1 MANIVIWGRARDI
14 LTGELPTSASV
25 AEVSSLDEL
34 RRELSETSAALVL
47 ADSARLESERADLG
61 ALADGFDQ
69 AVVVAV
75 VEHGEAE
82 ETLQRYPFLDEVLL
96 RPVTASRLRLRLERA
111 LEAVHN
117 RRVIRHLE
125 REVDRKG
132 EDLRTLNRIGVA
144 LSAERDNDKLL
155 ELILLKSREITLA
168 DAGSLYLV
176 ERGKDD
182 DTQTDDRLHFTLTQ
196 NDSVNVP
203 FVKSVV
209 PLNETSIAGYAAK
222 NSTVVN
228 VPDAYNLPPGSSYK
242 ISRSFDEKSG
252 YRTKSMLVVPMR
264 DHRGKV
270 IGVVQLINKKK
281 SKDMVLRPVALVE
294 EAVIPFTSVDEEL
307 VSSLAS
313 QAAVAYENAQLIQN
327 IQNLFEKFVHA
338 SVKTIEARDPVT
350 SGHSGRV
357 ATLTVALA
365 EKVDGLTTGPF
376 KDASFT
382 KDQVREIEY
391 ASLLHDFGK
400 VGVPEVVLNKAR
412 KLFDPELLLIKERF
426 AYIRK
431 SIEAE
436 YLRAK
441 LEQVLS
447 GRANDELLRQMDAAQ
462 AERQAEIDDLL
473 KKVVK
478 SNEPTI
484 LEEDCVRTLL
494 DLPLRKYEDI
504 EGQPL
509 PFLTPVEVEFLS
521 IRKGSLS
528 EEERH
533 RINEHVSH
541 TYEFLKELPW
551 TPELRR
557 VPEIAW
563 AHHEKLDGTGY
574 PRKLVGRERIPVQ
587 SRMMTISDIY
597 DALTDIDRPYK
608 KSLPLEK
615 ALDILVDEARHG
627 KIDQDLLDVF
637 IEAKIYEKPK
647 KESKAGAQE
656 EVRRR

>member
-14 LTGELPTSASV
+14 VNGELPSSASV
-25 AEVSSLDEL
+25 AEVTTLAEL
-34 RRELSETSAALVL
+34 KRELAETSAALVIADPARMESDRAELETL
-47 ADSARLESERADLG
+47 AN
-61 ALADGFDQ
+61 GFVQ
-69 AVVVAV
+69 AVLVAV
-75 VEHGEAE
+75 VDHGDAE
-82 ETLQRYPFLDEVLL
+82 ETLKSYPFLDEVLL

-111 LEAVHN
+111 LEAIHN

-132 EDLRTLNRIGVA
+132 EDLKTLNKIGIS
-144 LSAERDNDKLL
+144 LSSERDNDKLL
-155 ELILLKSREITLA
+155 ELILRKSREITLA

-176 ERGKDD
+176 EPGKDHD
-182 DTQTDDRLHFTLTQ
+182 SQTDDRLLFTLTQ
-196 NDSVNVP
+196 NDSVVVP

-209 PLNETSIAGYAAK
+209 PLNETSIAGYAA
-222 NSTVVN
+222 STSTIVN
-228 VPDAYNLPPGSSYK
+228 VPDAYNLPPGSPYK

-270 IGVVQLINKKK
+270 TGVVQLINKKK
-281 SKDMVLRPVALVE
+281 SRDTVLRPVALVD

-313 QAAVAYENAQLIQN
+313 QAAVAYENTSLIKN

-338 SVKTIEARDPVT
+338 AVKTIEARDPVT

-357 ATLTVALA
+357 AKLTVALA

-376 KDASFT
+376 KDLSFT
-382 KDQVREIEY
+382 PEQVREIEY

-400 VGVPEVVLNKAR
+400 VGVPEVVLNKAK

-431 SIEAE
+431 SIEAS

-447 GRANDELLRQMDAAQ
+447 GRANEELLRQMDSAQ
-462 AERQAEIDDLL
+462 AERQAEIDQLM
-473 KKVVK
+473 KMVVQ
-478 SNEPTI
+478 SNEPSI
-484 LEEDCVRTLL
+484 LEEDSVRALL

-533 RINEHVSH
+533 KINEHVSH

-551 TPELRR
+551 TPEFRR

-563 AHHEKLDGTGY
+563 AHHEKLDGSGY
-574 PRKLVGRERIPVQ
+574 PRKLVGRDRIPVQ

-597 DALTDIDRPYK
+597 DALSAFDRPYK
-608 KSLPLEK
+608 MSVPEAR
-615 ALDILVDEARHG
+615 ALDILRDEARHG
-627 KIDQDLLDVF
+627 KIDAELLDVF
-637 IEAKIYEKPK
+637 IDAKIYEMTRKQPRG
-647 KESKAGAQE
+647 GAPE
-656 EVRRR
+656 EVRR